1 MWQIPIP
8 GNPPTVREI
17 RSKDHVASWKTWI
30 TRIVKNSSTAEILPE
45 LSCVVLDLSLPQ
57 QSFKSV
63 SALLVSHCIC
73 LELGCLRALRI
84 KWCEKIWER
93 KCGSAETMCELSLCE
108 ALWGWLLLN
117 LYIPRHMRVWGVSW
131 LCIQSLFSTQVPR
144 NTKQW
149 FRAELLTGNVGE
161 NLSLGVSPAGLSTYF
176 SG

>member
-30 TRIVKNSSTAEILPE
+30 ARIVKNSSTAEILPE

-93 KCGSAETMCELSLCE
+93 KCGSAETLQRVSWVCVKLFEAGYFWICTSQDIWGYEVWAGSAYSHCLVPKFHETLSSDSELSCSLE
-108 ALWGWLLLN
+108 LWVR
-117 LYIPRHMRVWGVSW
+117 ICP
-131 LCIQSLFSTQVPR
+131 
-144 NTKQW
+144 
-149 FRAELLTGNVGE
+149 
-161 NLSLGVSPAGLSTYF
+161 
-176 SG
+176 